1 MKTISDFMI
10 KKVES
15 VDPSWNVLQVVALM
29 KKKQIGSVLIKD
41 QEKIIG
47 IFTERDLISKI
58 DLTRSGSLQF
68 TNITDV
74 MTPTVLTVRA
84 DESFIDAAKRMRKQ
98 KIRHLPVINDDK
110 VVGIVS
116 SRDLV
121 EHYHE
126 YLENSL

>member
-74 MTPTVLTVRA
+74 MTPTVLTVHA

-98 KIRHLPVINDDK
+98 KIRHLPVIKDDK